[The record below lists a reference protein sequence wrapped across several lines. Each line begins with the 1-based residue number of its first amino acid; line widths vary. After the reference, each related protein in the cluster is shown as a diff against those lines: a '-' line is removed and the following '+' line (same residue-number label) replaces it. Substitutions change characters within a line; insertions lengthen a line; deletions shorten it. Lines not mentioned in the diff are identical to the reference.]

1 MKSFAKVAFA
11 LPLMVAAGAAQANP
25 GLHIHPHVAD
35 APLVDLHPALGLA
48 LVVACWA
55 ALVWAAE
62 AYNAAHRR
70 PVAAFGK

>member
-11 LPLMVAAGAAQANP
+11 LPIMVAAGAAQANP
-25 GLHIHPHVAD
+25 GLHVHPHVTQS
-35 APLVDLHPALGLA
+35 PLVDLHPALGLA

-55 ALVWAAE
+55 AFVWAAE

-70 PVAAFGK
+70 PAFGE

>member
-25 GLHIHPHVAD
+25 GLHVHPHLTE

-62 AYNAAHRR
+62 AYVTARRR
-70 PVAAFGK
+70 PLAALTR

>member
-25 GLHIHPHVAD
+25 GLHVHPHLTE
-35 APLVDLHPALGLA
+35 APLVDLQPALGLA

-62 AYNAAHRR
+62 AYVTARRRPLAAH
-70 PVAAFGK
+70 AE